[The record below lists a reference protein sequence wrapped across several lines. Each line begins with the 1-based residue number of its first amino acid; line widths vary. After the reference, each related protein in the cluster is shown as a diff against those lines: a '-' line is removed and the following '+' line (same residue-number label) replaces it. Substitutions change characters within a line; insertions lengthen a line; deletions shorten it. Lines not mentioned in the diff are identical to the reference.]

1 MENSSNIWDAFPD
14 FKEYTAEE
22 KIYYWMGKFKD
33 QQNDMR
39 QLVSASIEALVAYER
54 RFDTINGRYGP
65 IDNEMDALRKIL
77 EGQ

>member
-1 MENSSNIWDAFPD
+1 MQE
-14 FKEYTAEE
+14 FKNVWEALDMPYPTDEE
-22 KIYYWMGKFKD
+22 KAYYWQRKFKD

-39 QLVSASIEALVAYER
+39 QLVSAAIEALVAYER

-77 EGQ
+77 EGR